1 MDQKQIKLVVIT
13 FDLVIDDLRKRIEI
27 EAKNK
32 QNKKAYLGK
41 ATINILT
48 GLNVV
53 ISFSLP
59 KSKL

>member
-1 MDQKQIKLVVIT
+1 MGQKQIKLVVIT
-13 FDLVIDDLRKRIEI
+13 FDDLKKSVEI

-41 ATINILT
+41 AIMNILT